1 LHQLRLGQA
10 PEHDGAKLYY
20 RSRIAM
26 SSIPGSA
33 ITKAEG
39 AITIDAEW
47 LASRLGLSAASLKS
61 EMRKGIVYS
70 VVEAGLSEDL
80 AHTRLPFRDR
90 SRAWTVVVDPDG
102 N

>member
-1 LHQLRLGQA
+1 
-10 PEHDGAKLYY
+10 
-20 RSRIAM
+20 M